1 MRPPVARTH
10 GSAVLL
16 QLVPSSPI
24 RTLAVSP
31 FVCELSHWILLSAIP
46 HPPWCFCL
54 CCARV
59 SSAPAPVRRCFVDP
73 SQCATAV
80 RFEGLSGG
88 RALSFSY
95 DTWAP
100 HPPPCPRPRRS
111 HSASSTLHKATEHQP
126 FIKQL
131 STPVHSPGA
140 RTTPRS
146 WPRALGGRPSRAVP
160 RGSLTPRG
168 SRPTRAW
175 SPAPPRRARGAVTG
189 RRDRA
194 S

>member
-16 QLVPSSPI
+16 QLVPSSPT

-46 HPPWCFCL
+46 HPPCCFCL

-111 HSASSTLHKATEHQP
+111 HSASSTLHKATEHARPLTRCADDAALVAACPWRQAE
-126 FIKQL
+126 
-131 STPVHSPGA
+131 PGGSEGLA
-140 RTTPRS
+140 YAS
-146 WPRALGGRPSRAVP
+146 WVEADESMVP
-160 RGSLTPRG
+160 R
-168 SRPTRAW
+168 
-175 SPAPPRRARGAVTG
+175 PAPPRAR

-194 S
+194 P